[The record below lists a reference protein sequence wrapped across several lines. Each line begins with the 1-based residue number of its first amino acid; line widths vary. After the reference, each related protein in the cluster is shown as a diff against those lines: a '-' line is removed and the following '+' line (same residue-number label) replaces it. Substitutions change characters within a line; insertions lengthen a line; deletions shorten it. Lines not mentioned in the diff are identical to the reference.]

1 MGGSLA
7 CQLAADE
14 DGPPVAGLAV
24 VNPFVDPP
32 AESFREALRAMLDQG
47 ITRAPP
53 IGGDVAAD
61 GVREQGYDALPIAPL
76 LSLAE
81 GLAALLPRLARITC
95 PVLLMTSRVD
105 HVVPTVSSDVL
116 AEHVAGPVERVWLE
130 RSYHVATLDH
140 DRAEIERRVVGFITK
155 IAAA

>member
-1 MGGSLA
+1 
-7 CQLAADE
+7 
-14 DGPPVAGLAV
+14 
-24 VNPFVDPP
+24 
-32 AESFREALRAMLDQG
+32 
-47 ITRAPP
+47 
-53 IGGDVAAD
+53 
-61 GVREQGYDALPIAPL
+61 
-76 LSLAE
+76 
-81 GLAALLPRLARITC
+81 
-95 PVLLMTSRVD
+95 MTSRVD